1 MPKDTCFVIMPFR
14 PELHYMYLYMQQHL
28 EKNFNLTCTR
38 GDAKI
43 LTVPLLDKIEA
54 DLRTAD
60 VIIADCTG
68 RNPNVFYELGMAH
81 VLAKRVVLIT
91 SESMDQA
98 PTDLRCFEF
107 IKYDLDDHLGFLEK
121 LENALRNVVGKQFE
135 AYYNTGVV
143 LFQKFCTES
152 GFRFDPVPEAEFIR
166 VSAAKARSLPLPPL
180 ENKREVAEWVLA
192 IFLPSTIELTIAV
205 KMHQWIQQADLE
217 PNAKQAQV

>member
-1 MPKDTCFVIMPFR
+1 MPKDNCFVIMPFR

-54 DLRTAD
+54 DIRSAD
-60 VIIADCTG
+60 IIIADCTG

-91 SESMDQA
+91 SEAIDQA
-98 PTDLRCFEF
+98 PTDIRCFEF
-107 IKYDLDDHLGFLEK
+107 IKYDLDDHRGFLEK
-121 LENALRNVVGKQFE
+121 LENALGNVVGKQFE
-135 AYYNTGVV
+135 AYYKTGVE
-143 LFQKFCTES
+143 LFQKFCSEY
-152 GFRFDPVPEAEFIR
+152 GFRFDPVSEKEFIR
-166 VSAAKARSLPLPPL
+166 VSAAKARTLPLPPL

-192 IFLPSTIELTIAV
+192 IFLPSPIELTIAG
-205 KMHQWIQQADLE
+205 KMHQWIQRQADILE
-217 PNAKQAQV
+217 SNAKIG